1 MTDGL
6 IITLDNGESK
16 ITIGD
21 ENCQFLLLEHDGFE
35 AADYDV
41 KTVTSGASDGVY
53 ISTHRLGERT
63 ISIKFDY
70 SWVGMEISRSKLI
83 KFFSPNRNLNVIVDR
98 RGTTRE
104 ISGVASD
111 FKIDESNLHEF
122 SIVKVSILCPDP
134 YFKSVDTVFR
144 NSAVSK
150 SAFHLPCKLP
160 CIVGVQSG
168 TGFVDVINDGDTY
181 ADMVV
186 ELIVSAPITAPYVYN
201 RTNGKK
207 IKILD
212 SLDAGDKVVI
222 STVRRAKK
230 ATVNGERANI
240 DPTSVFSDFLERGLN
255 QIDYGSEDGSDMI
268 AANLTYTALYLGV

>member
-21 ENCQFLLLEHDGFE
+21 EKCQFLLLEHDGFD
-35 AADYDV
+35 AAEYDV

-53 ISTHRLGERT
+53 ISSQRLGERM
-63 ISIKFDY
+63 IYLKFDY
-70 SWVGMEISRSKLI
+70 SWMDMESSRRNLI
-83 KFFSPNRNLNVIVDR
+83 KFFSPNRNLNVIVER

-111 FKIDESNLHEF
+111 FKIDENNLYEF

-144 NSAVSK
+144 DSAVST

-181 ADMVV
+181 ADMIA
-186 ELIVSAPITAPYVYN
+186 ELVVSASATAPYVRN

-207 IKILD
+207 IRVLN
-212 SLDAGDKVVI
+212 SLNAGDKVVI
-222 STVRRAKK
+222 STVRRDKK
-230 ATVNGERANI
+230 ATVNGERAAI

-255 QIDYGSEDGSDMI
+255 QIDYGSDDGSDMI
-268 AANLTYTALYLGV
+268 AASLTYTALYLGV